1 MRFLHTADWHLGRV
15 FFGAHLIE
23 DQSCALGELSHLMR
37 ERRTECLVISGDL
50 YDRSVPPVEA
60 VELLDEFLYR
70 TVIED
75 RIRVVMIAGN
85 HDGAERLAFGSRL
98 LGEKGLVIGTRLA
111 PEPVSVT
118 LEDKWGA
125 VRIAALPYFEPARAR
140 SELEE
145 PEVRS
150 HAEAM
155 AAVLRRVR
163 NRNTGRVRTILAAHC
178 FVDGGLGSESERPL
192 AIGGVESVPVSLFEG
207 FEYVALGHLHR
218 PQQFADGTV
227 QYSGSLLRYSFSE
240 VDHEKT
246 VNAVEMDREGRCRVE
261 RVALPQRRRLR
272 KIRGLFDGI
281 LTAARD
287 DSARDDY
294 LLVELLDEAPVFEA
308 MRRLRE
314 LYPNTLHIERPAV
327 SRTGPAELHRDHR
340 KVDTLELFSSFYRY
354 ATGSELSASQRS
366 AFVSVCDSLRRKEQE
381 VPV

>member
-23 DQSCALGELSHLMR
+23 DQAFALDELSHLMR
-37 ERRTECLVISGDL
+37 ELRTECLVISGDL

-60 VELLDEFLYR
+60 VELLDEFLFR
-70 TVIED
+70 TVLED
-75 RIRVVMIAGN
+75 GIRVVMVAGN

-98 LGEKGLVIGTRLA
+98 LEEKGLAIGTRIA
-111 PEPVSVT
+111 PEPVTVT
-118 LEDKWGA
+118 LGDEWGP
-125 VRIAALPYFEPARAR
+125 VRIAALPYIEPARVR
-140 SELEE
+140 SELDE

-150 HAEAM
+150 NAEAM

-163 NRNTGRVRTILAAHC
+163 DRNTDRVRTILAAHC

-192 AIGGVESVPVSLFEG
+192 AVGGVESVPVSLFEG

-240 VDHEKT
+240 IDHEKS

-261 RVALPQRRRLR
+261 RIVLPQRRKLR
-272 KIRGLFDGI
+272 RIRGLFDEI
-281 LTAARD
+281 LAAARD
-287 DSARDDY
+287 DSSRDDY
-294 LLVELLDEAPVFEA
+294 LLVEILDEAPVFEA

-314 LYPNTLHIERPAV
+314 LYPNTLHIERPSLAG
-327 SRTGPAELHRDHR
+327 TGPAELRRDHR
-340 KVDTLELFSSFYRY
+340 KVETLELFSSFYRY
-354 ATGSELSASQRS
+354 ATGSDLTEAQRS
-366 AFVSVCDSLRRKEQE
+366 AIASVCDSLRRTEQE
-381 VPV
+381 VTV